1 MARDI
6 EFENHGTLQD
16 AIEAWLERD
25 PDARTR
31 AELNALRESGATGEL
46 EQRFSGRL
54 QFGTAGLRGIVG
66 AGPTRMNRL
75 VVRETSAGLAAYV
88 ADNVDGA
95 AERGIVIAYDA
106 RPDSA
111 QFARDAASVFLGAGF
126 KVFLTAAAQP
136 TPVGAFA
143 VLHYGAAA
151 GVVVTASHNPPQY
164 NGYKVYWEN
173 GAQIIPPHDAGI
185 ARCIDAA
192 ATAEIPWL
200 DNDAALQAG
209 QLELLGDDFADR
221 YCQTV
226 VAGCAADGN
235 RATAKISIAYTALH
249 GVGAQLARQLMAASG
264 ICEFASVASQQD
276 PDGTFPT
283 VAFPNPEEPGAMD
296 AVIALAGERQ
306 ATLACAN
313 DPDAD
318 RLAVAVRNDRGAY
331 DMLTGDQIGVL
342 LGNYCLEQEHDFTP
356 IVCASMV
363 SSRMLKSV
371 AEAAGAKYFETLTG
385 FKWLANV
392 ALQHEDASHRF
403 LFAYE
408 EALGYALGQ
417 LVRDKDGLSAL
428 LAFVQMTAALAA
440 KGKTVFDQLE
450 KLYRQHGL
458 FLSKQQSI
466 MTEPGAVSITELL
479 RADPPVEIG
488 GQAVLSAKDLQ
499 SRTQVF
505 ADGRTETLD
514 LFPADV
520 LVYYL
525 ADDSRVIVRPSGTE
539 PKTKCYYEIRSGI
552 AADDSYDDAVRDAS
566 NRLDQL
572 VTSHQASLPLG
583 VTG

>member
-1 MARDI
+1 MT
-6 EFENHGTLQD
+6 TLDQGSLD
-16 AIEAWLERD
+16 SIVEAWLERD

-31 AELNALRESGATGEL
+31 DELQALRDAGDMNEL
-46 EQRFSGRL
+46 QRRFSGRL

-66 AGPTRMNRL
+66 AGPTRMNQL
-75 VVRETSAGLAAYV
+75 VIRETSAGLASYV
-88 ADNVDGA
+88 ADEVEDA
-95 AERGIVIAYDA
+95 AARGVVIAYDA

-136 TPVGAFA
+136 TPIGAFA

-185 ARCIDAA
+185 AERIEAA
-192 ATAEIPWL
+192 ATADIPWL
-200 DNDAALQAG
+200 DIDKAQATG
-209 QLELLGDDFADR
+209 QLQLLGDDFADL
-221 YCQTV
+221 YCRTV
-226 VAGCAADGN
+226 VAGCTELAGSEL
-235 RATAKISIAYTALH
+235 AKISVAYTALH
-249 GVGAQLARQLMAASG
+249 GVGASLAQQLLEASG
-264 ICEFASVASQQD
+264 VCEFASVASQHE

-296 AVIALAGERQ
+296 AVIELARERK
-306 ATLACAN
+306 AMLACAN

-318 RLAVAVRNDRGAY
+318 RLAVAVRNDLGEY

-342 LGNYCLEQEHDFTP
+342 LGNYCLQQDHEFTP

-363 SSRMLKSV
+363 SSRMLESV
-371 AEAAGAKYFETLTG
+371 AKKAGATFFETLTG

-392 ALQHEDASHRF
+392 ALKSEDDNHKF

-428 LAFVQMTAALAA
+428 LAFVHMTAELTAA
-440 KGKTVFDQLE
+440 GRTIFDQLE
-450 KLYRQHGL
+450 ELYRQHGL

-466 MTEPGAVSITELL
+466 ATEPGAASITDSL
-479 RADPPVEIG
+479 RANPPAEIG
-488 GQAVLSAKDLQ
+488 GQVVLSTKDLQ
-499 SRTQVF
+499 NSTQVF
-505 ADGRTETLD
+505 ADGRRETLD
-514 LFPADV
+514 LYPGDV

-539 PKTKCYYEIRSGI
+539 PKTKCYYEIRSEI
-552 AADDSYDDAVRDAS
+552 AANAPYADALRDAKDRL
-566 NRLDQL
+566 NRL
-572 VTSHQASLPLG
+572 VAGHQASLPAG
-583 VTG
+583 